1 MSNRGDS
8 APGTVEL
15 ELRENGVYV
24 TNTVGHSMEPF
35 LSHHRDVVVISRPE
49 RELCKYDVVLYRTS
63 SGDYVLH
70 RIIKPREHDFIIR
83 GDNNY
88 FNECVPRDKIIGV
101 LTSFVR
107 NGKRGKVTDF
117 GYRFYSRVRCASYPF
132 RAAWRKL
139 RSALGKAYRAIFKKH
154 R

>member
-1 MSNRGDS
+1 MSNPVDNALS
-8 APGTVEL
+8 TVEL
-15 ELRENGVYV
+15 ELRESGVYV

-49 RELCKYDVVLYRTS
+49 RELRKYDVVLYPSS

-70 RIIKPREHDFIIR
+70 RIIKLREKDLVIR

-88 FNECVPRDKIIGV
+88 FKEYVPRDRIIGV
-101 LTSFVR
+101 LTSFTR
-107 NGKRGKVTDF
+107 KGKHGEVTDF
-117 GYRFYSRVRCASYPF
+117 GYRFYSLMRCANYPL

-139 RSALGKAYRAIFKKH
+139 RGALGKAYRAVFKKNK
-154 R
+154 